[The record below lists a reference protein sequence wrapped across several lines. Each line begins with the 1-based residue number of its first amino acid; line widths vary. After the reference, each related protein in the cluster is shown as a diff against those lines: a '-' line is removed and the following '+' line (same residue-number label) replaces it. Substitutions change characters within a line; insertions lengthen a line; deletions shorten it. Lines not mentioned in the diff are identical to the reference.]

1 MIYQFLLNFVD
12 TFGFLNVFRYIT
24 FRTGLSFF
32 TSLVIV
38 LIIGFNVNA
47 APIPKAPNP
56 DVKSY
61 ILIDYDS
68 GMVIAEKNADLIL
81 PPASITKI
89 MTSYIIFTELQNETL
104 AKSDYV
110 LVSKKAWKT
119 GGSKMFI
126 EVGKKVKV
134 SDLLQGIITSSG
146 NDASVAMAEH
156 ISGDEETFSIYMNQ
170 LAENLGMV
178 NTSYANST
186 GLPND
191 DLFTTARDISLLARS
206 LIKKFPDEYKL
217 YSKKE
222 YVYNE
227 IKQYSRNKLLYLDDT
242 VDGMKTGYTKKAG
255 YCLVSS
261 ALRGKKRLIS
271 VVLGAKS
278 PEHRTNASKSLLEY
292 GFRFFETHKLY
303 EQNKIVTEGNIF
315 GGSQQKIK
323 LGVLDDEYI
332 SIPRRQIKNIK
343 TKYVIDQ
350 NLTAPVQKGE
360 SIGYAVIQLQGKNIT
375 TIKLYAMESVDEGS
389 FYRKTLDSILRKF

>member
-1 MIYQFLLNFVD
+1 MKTFIKKSVKIHLSVLLLLF
-12 TFGFLNVFRYIT
+12 
-24 FRTGLSFF
+24 S
-32 TSLVIV
+32 
-38 LIIGFNVNA
+38 VNISA

-68 GMVIAEKNADLIL
+68 GMVIAEKNSDLIL

-89 MTSYIIFTELQNETL
+89 MTSYIIFTELKNQTL
-104 AKSDYV
+104 DRKDDV

-134 SDLLQGIITSSG
+134 SDLLHGIITSSG

-170 LAENLGMV
+170 MAENLGMT

-191 DLFTTARDISLLARS
+191 DLYTTAEDISILARS
-206 LIKKFPDEYKL
+206 LIMKFPKDYKL
-217 YSKKE
+217 YSQKE
-222 YVYNE
+222 YVYND
-227 IKQYSRNKLLYLDDT
+227 IKQYSRNKLLYLDDS
-242 VDGMKTGYTKKAG
+242 VDGMKTGFTKKAG

-261 ALRGKKRLIS
+261 ALRGKRRLIS
-271 VVLGAKS
+271 VVMGAKS
-278 PEHRTNASKSLLEY
+278 AEYRTNASKSLLEY
-292 GFRFFETHKLY
+292 GFRFFETHKIY
-303 EQNKIVTEGNIF
+303 KQNKVVTEGKVF
-315 GGSQQKIK
+315 GGSQPSVK
-323 LGVLDDEYI
+323 LTVLEDAYI

-343 TKYVIDQ
+343 HKYVIDK
-350 NLTAPVQKGE
+350 NLTAPIVKGE
-360 SIGYAVIQLQGKNIT
+360 VIGYAVIQLEGESLT
-375 TIKLYAMESVDEGS
+375 TIKLHSMEDISEGS
-389 FYRKTLDSILRKF
+389 FYRKTLDSILRSF

>member
-1 MIYQFLLNFVD
+1 MSIFKKSSIYVKFTILALIFTLD
-12 TFGFLNVFRYIT
+12 VF
-24 FRTGLSFF
+24 
-32 TSLVIV
+32 
-38 LIIGFNVNA
+38 A

-89 MTSYIIFTELQNETL
+89 MTSYIIFTELKNNTL
-104 AKSDYV
+104 AKNDDV

-134 SDLLQGIITSSG
+134 SDLLHGIITSSG

-156 ISGDEETFSIYMNQ
+156 ISGDEETFAIYMNQ
-170 LAENLGMV
+170 LAENLGMT

-186 GLPND
+186 GLPD
-191 DLFTTARDISLLARS
+191 DNLFTSSRDISILARS
-206 LIKKFPDEYKL
+206 LIKSFPNEYKL
-217 YSKKE
+217 YSEKE

-227 IKQYSRNKLLYLDDT
+227 IKQYSRNKLLYLDDS
-242 VDGMKTGYTKKAG
+242 VDGMKTGFTKKAG

-278 PEHRTNASKSLLEY
+278 ADHRTNASKALLEY
-292 GFRFFETHKLY
+292 GFRFFETHKIF
-303 EQNKIVTEGNIF
+303 EENKKITEGKVF
-315 GGSQQKIK
+315 GGSQKMVK
-323 LGVLDDEYI
+323 LGVLEDAYI

-343 TKYVIDQ
+343 QKYVIDK
-350 NLTAPVQKGE
+350 NLTAPINQGDSV
-360 SIGYAVIQLQGKNIT
+360 GYVVIKLDNKILT
-375 TIKLYAMESVDEGS
+375 TIKLHSMESIGEGS
-389 FYRKTLDSILRKF
+389 FYQKTLDSILRSF

>member
-1 MIYQFLLNFVD
+1 MKIFNKKSVNIYLSVLLLLFAVN
-12 TFGFLNVFRYIT
+12 
-24 FRTGLSFF
+24 
-32 TSLVIV
+32 TS
-38 LIIGFNVNA
+38 A

-68 GMVIAEKNADLIL
+68 GMVIAEKNSDLIL

-89 MTSYIIFTELQNETL
+89 MTSYIIFTELNNQTL
-104 AKSDYV
+104 DRKDDV
-110 LVSKKAWKT
+110 LVSEKAWKT

-134 SDLLQGIITSSG
+134 SDLLHGIITSSG

-156 ISGDEETFSIYMNQ
+156 ISGDEETFAIYMNQ
-170 LAENLGMV
+170 MAENLGMT

-191 DLFTTARDISLLARS
+191 DLYTTAKDISILARS
-206 LIKKFPDEYKL
+206 LIKKFPKEYKL
-217 YSKKE
+217 YSQRE

-227 IKQYSRNKLLYLDDT
+227 IKQYSRNKLLYLDDS
-242 VDGMKTGYTKKAG
+242 VDGMKTGFTKKAG

-261 ALRGKKRLIS
+261 ALRGKRRLIS
-271 VVLGAKS
+271 VVMGAKS

-292 GFRFFETHKLY
+292 GFRFFETHKIY
-303 EQNKIVTEGNIF
+303 TQNKVVTEGKVF
-315 GGSQQKIK
+315 GGSQPSVK
-323 LGVLDDEYI
+323 LAVQEDAYI

-343 TKYVIDQ
+343 YKYVIDK
-350 NLTAPVQKGE
+350 NLTAPIGKGE
-360 SIGYAVIQLQGKNIT
+360 VVGYAVIELEGESLT
-375 TIKLYAMESVDEGS
+375 TIKLHSMEDVSEGS
-389 FYRKTLDSILRKF
+389 FYRKTLDSILRSF

>member
-1 MIYQFLLNFVD
+1 MNTFSDNFIYKHLL
-12 TFGFLNVFRYIT
+12 
-24 FRTGLSFF
+24 S
-32 TSLVIV
+32 VIV
-38 LIIGFNVNA
+38 LIISFNVNA

-89 MTSYIIFTELQNETL
+89 MTSYIIFTELQNKTL
-104 AKSDYV
+104 AKNDDV
-110 LVSKKAWKT
+110 LISKKAWKT

-156 ISGDEETFSIYMNQ
+156 ISWDEETFSIYMNQ

-191 DLFTTARDISLLARS
+191 NLFTTARDISLLARS
-206 LIKKFPDEYKL
+206 LIKTFHKEYKL

-303 EQNKIVTEGNIF
+303 EENNIVTEGNIF

-323 LGVLDDEYI
+323 LGVLEDEYI